1 MARVNVRADPAAVG
15 QAMEQ
20 ALRDARP
27 DAGDTNFKGW
37 VRSEYSKI
45 MDARR
50 RNISWTT
57 IAEALR
63 AAKVCHANGKAMST
77 GTLIQYVGEIR
88 REGVVEI
95 TGRTT
100 RATGKRPAR
109 PALAPAAVK
118 NVEAAVEPGPAA
130 PALPSPPVVR
140 VTELVGDDAPTP
152 DVALITARKARP
164 REDF

>member
-50 RNISWTT
+50 RNISWGT
-57 IAEALR
+57 IADALR
-63 AAKVCHANGKAMST
+63 AAKVCHASGKAMST

-88 REGVVEI
+88 REGVVE
-95 TGRTT
+95 TAG
-100 RATGKRPAR
+100 RATRTAGKRPAR

-118 NVEAAVEPGPAA
+118 NVEAAVEP
-130 PALPSPPVVR
+130 SPLVVR
-140 VTELVGDDAPTP
+140 VPELVGDDAPMP
-152 DVALITARKARP
+152 DLALMTARKARP